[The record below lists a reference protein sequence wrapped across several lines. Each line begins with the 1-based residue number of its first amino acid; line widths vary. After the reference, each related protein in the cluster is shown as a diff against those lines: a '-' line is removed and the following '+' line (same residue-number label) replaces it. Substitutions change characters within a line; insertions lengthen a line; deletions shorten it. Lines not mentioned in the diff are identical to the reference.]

1 LTEARIR
8 LAGGIAALLVTGF
21 VSAADT
27 GVAVLPPINRSGQ
40 EAPQEWIAESL
51 QAALARRGLRVLATE
66 ELDEF
71 LARHRIRYTGG
82 ITEEHA
88 VALGTEL
95 GLAGAVSVSIDD
107 WEVNDP
113 PRVALTARY
122 VGAAAGAPLLW
133 CHGVA
138 AHGWERPRAFEVGIV
153 TDVEV
158 LLERAVETLAAS
170 LAAAAAP
177 ARPETERRFQPSS
190 LAVDPGWAAANHSVA
205 RPRIAVLPFVTQ
217 GVRREVG
224 EVVALQFVKHLL
236 AASHGTVVEP
246 GVVRN
251 ALLEARVIQDGGPSL
266 SQVDALRAL
275 LDVDLVVSG
284 SVSDFELSGSAPRTP
299 FVVFTARAIDA
310 ASRQVVWSS
319 VSHARGDD
327 GLRLFGSGHVRSGIE
342 LASRLVEGVV
352 ANVSKEIERAR
363 VSAKSER
370 RKEPTP

>member
-1 LTEARIR
+1 V
-8 LAGGIAALLVTGF
+8 GGIAALFVTGL
-21 VSAADT
+21 VSGADT
-27 GVAVLPPINRSGQ
+27 GVAVLPPINRSGHG
-40 EAPQEWIAESL
+40 APEERIAESL
-51 QAALARRGLRVLATE
+51 QAALARRGFRVLGTE
-66 ELDEF
+66 ELDGF

-82 ITEEHA
+82 ISEGDA

-95 GLAGAVSVSIDD
+95 GLTGAVLVSIDD
-107 WEVNDP
+107 WEGNDP

-133 CHGVA
+133 CDGVA
-138 AHGWERPRAFEVGIV
+138 SHGWERPRAFEVGLV
-153 TDVEV
+153 ADAEV
-158 LLERAVETLAAS
+158 LLERAVEALAAS
-170 LAAAAAP
+170 LADASAR
-177 ARPETERRFQPSS
+177 ARPKTERRFQPSS
-190 LAVDPGWAAANHSVA
+190 LAVDPGWAAANRSAV

-224 EVVALQFVKHLL
+224 EVVALQFVRHLM

-251 ALLEARVIQDGGPSL
+251 ALLDARVIQDGGPSL
-266 SQVDALRAL
+266 SQVDAVRAL

-284 SVSDFELSGSAPRTP
+284 FVSDFELSGSAPRTP

-342 LASRLVEGVV
+342 LTSRLAEGVV
-352 ANVSKEIERAR
+352 AGVTAEIERAR
-363 VSAKSER
+363 VSARSER